1 MIEKVKLFLQIE
13 PKITA
18 TPGQVLKIED
28 VGTVFCID
36 ENVQNS
42 VLKLE
47 VKKVRF
53 DQKNEVI
60 PVLMIISIIQNS
72 MTNVDVVIMGNPEIL
87 VDIKHESNSNQIY
100 KYLKVAIVCLIL
112 FLGAGLAIINFH
124 ADVNMDES
132 LKIIYY
138 MVTGKE
144 NDKPLILQIP
154 YSIGIG
160 LGMAVFFNHVLK
172 KKWKKEPS
180 PLEVE
185 MYMYD
190 KSIDEYTLDN
200 TKHN

>member
-1 MIEKVKLFLQIE
+1 MQIE
-13 PKITA
+13 PKVSVI
-18 TPGQVLKIED
+18 PGQVLRIKDIGSAFCVDED
-28 VGTVFCID
+28 IQGK
-36 ENVQNS
+36 
-42 VLKLE
+42 VLNLE
-47 VKKVRF
+47 IKKVKGE
-53 DQKNEVI
+53 QKNEVI
-60 PVLMIISIIQNS
+60 PALLIISIVQKS
-72 MTNVDVVIMGNPEIL
+72 MTNIDIVVMGNPEIL
-87 VDIKHESNSNQIY
+87 VDINHSSNTNKIY
-100 KYLKVAIVCLIL
+100 NYIKIALVCLIL

-132 LKIIYY
+132 LKIIYH

-160 LGMAVFFNHVLK
+160 LGMSVFFNHVLK